1 MTTLLFFPLLAGCS
15 TIEAPDNLE
24 SLVVFGF
31 VHVTDDE
38 EYGRTFDEGVRPLLD
53 LHAEDLDVGV
63 KVDAL
68 SAEDLSGAGVED
80 PDEQSIIGVSAANH
94 YRADVA
100 GLAEV
105 LTRPDL
111 QNVYEMTV
119 GYELIRES
127 DRECFLDQSCDLYTQ
142 EAVRINDLGFFGTSS
157 QTFTKQFRW
166 IETADGERIL
176 LLRTLSPQPVDVS
189 RDIFKIHQQYDF
201 SLFTPH
207 EGGTRRLENFWVDAD
222 VVGMDVPDTFALD
235 QAVKAMK
242 NTRDELDAIVVGPLP
257 ENDED

>member
-1 MTTLLFFPLLAGCS
+1 MTFLHLLPVLSGCS
-15 TIEAPDNLE
+15 SIDAPDNLE

-38 EYGRTFDEGVRPLLD
+38 AYGRTFDEGVRPLLD
-53 LHAEDLDVGV
+53 EHAEALDVGM

-68 SAEDLSGAGVED
+68 SAEDLSAAGIED

-94 YRADVA
+94 YRADVL

-119 GYELIRES
+119 GYDVLNES
-127 DRECFLDQSCDLYTQ
+127 DRGCFLDQTCELYTQ
-142 EAVRINDLGFFGTSS
+142 EAVRINELGFFGTSS
-157 QTFTKQFRW
+157 QTFTKHFRW
-166 IETADGERIL
+166 IETEEGEQVL
-176 LLRTLSPQPVDVS
+176 LLRTLSPEPVDVS

-207 EGGTRRLENFWVDAD
+207 DGGTRRLENFWVDAD
-222 VVGMDVPDTFALD
+222 VIGMDVPDTFALD

-242 NTRDELDAIVVGPLP
+242 NTRDELDEIVMGPLP
-257 ENDED
+257 EDED